1 MKKVLFKIYIFLDF
15 FILLSS
21 IILFLL
27 FLSSF
32 ITYSLELIFFII
44 VGAYISINSIVGII
58 WAKKNKELTDFFIS
72 NNWLLPIYIVNVL
85 SVFCLLLPLGLLFH
99 SLASKDYIIFIF
111 CFYISLVIILT
122 ILGQVKWQKMVIS
135 NQNLKQFIKYY
146 ICISNPIKCFFIILI
161 LQAHIL
167 PTIWFTFTKKK
178 IWNIF

>member
-1 MKKVLFKIYIFLDF
+1 VDARTGVLEIKMKKVLFKIYIFLDF

-32 ITYSLELIFFII
+32 ITYNLELIFCII
-44 VGAYISINSIVGII
+44 VGAYISINSIIGII

-85 SVFCLLLPLGLLFH
+85 SVFCLLLPLGSLFH
-99 SLASKDYIIFIF
+99 SLAAKDYIIFIF

-167 PTIWFTFTKKK
+167 PI
-178 IWNIF
+178 I

>member
-1 MKKVLFKIYIFLDF
+1 MKKVLFNIYIFLDF
-15 FILLSS
+15 IILLSS
-21 IILFLL
+21 VIFFLF
-27 FLSSF
+27 FLYSF
-32 ITYSLELIFFII
+32 ISYNLELIFFISAG
-44 VGAYISINSIVGII
+44 VYISINSVVGII
-58 WAKKNKELTDFFIS
+58 WTKKNKELTELSIS

-167 PTIWFTFTKKK
+167 PTI
-178 IWNIF
+178 